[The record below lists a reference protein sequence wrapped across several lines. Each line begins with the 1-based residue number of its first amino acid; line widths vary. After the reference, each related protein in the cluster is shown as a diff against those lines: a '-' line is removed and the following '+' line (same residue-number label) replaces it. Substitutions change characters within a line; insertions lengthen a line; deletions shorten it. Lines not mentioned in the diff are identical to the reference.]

1 MKKPLVVGI
10 VGGVASGK
18 SEVTRHLQ
26 HLGAQVIHADT
37 IGHEVLREAEV
48 IEILRKQ
55 FGDQIL
61 NTDTGQIERSKV
73 AGIVF
78 GDEPTAISNRRF
90 LESVTHLRIR
100 ERIRESLNAALA
112 NPDLKVV
119 VLDVPLLIESGWID
133 SCDRVLFV
141 DSPLDMRRARA
152 RQRGWSETQFD
163 AREAS
168 QVDIEKKRDAATD
181 CLDNSGSLERLRGN
195 IEAWWKSIVP
205 SQRS

>member
-1 MKKPLVVGI
+1 MKHPLVVGI

-61 NTDTGQIERSKV
+61 NPATGQIERSKV

-78 GDEPTAISNRRF
+78 GEEPTAISHRRF
-90 LESVTHLRIR
+90 LESVTHPRIR
-100 ERIRESLNAALA
+100 KRIRESLKAALA
-112 NPDLKVV
+112 NPDLDVV

-133 SCDRVLFV
+133 SCDRVVFV
-141 DSPLDMRRARA
+141 DSPLDMRRERA
-152 RQRGWSETQFD
+152 KQRGWSETQFD

-168 QVDIEKKRDAATD
+168 QIDIEKKRDAATD
-181 CLDNSGSLERLRGN
+181 CLDNSGSLEQLRGN
-195 IEAWWKSIVP
+195 IEVWWKSIVP
-205 SQRS
+205 EHRS

>member
-1 MKKPLVVGI
+1 MKHPLVVGI

-26 HLGAQVIHADT
+26 HLGAHVIHADA
-37 IGHEVLREAEV
+37 IGHEVLRETEV
-48 IEILRKQ
+48 IDILRNR

-61 NTDTGQIERSKV
+61 NPDTGQIERSKV
-73 AGIVF
+73 AAIVF
-78 GDEPTAISNRRF
+78 GEEPTAISNRRF
-90 LESVTHLRIR
+90 LESVTHPRIR
-100 ERIRESLNAALA
+100 ERIRESLNHARA
-112 NPDLKVV
+112 NPDLDMI

-133 SCDRVLFV
+133 SCDRVVFV
-141 DSPLDMRRARA
+141 DSPLDIRRERA
-152 RQRGWSETQFD
+152 KQRGWSETQFD

-181 CLDNSGSLERLRGN
+181 CLDNSGSLEQLRGN

-205 SQRS
+205 EHRS

>member
-205 SQRS
+205 PQRS